1 MTTKEFCFWLQG
13 WFELNETIDHRE
25 GATKETLNLIKEKLD
40 LVLSKK
46 TDKQEETTLHTNFYF
61 EDETIKA

>member
-46 TDKQEETTLHTNFYF
+46 TDKQEETTL
-61 EDETIKA
+61 

>member
-1 MTTKEFCFWLQG
+1 MTPKEFCIWLQG
-13 WFELNETIDHRE
+13 WFELNDTIDHRE

-46 TDKQEETTLHTNFYF
+46 THKQEENLL
-61 EDETIKA
+61 